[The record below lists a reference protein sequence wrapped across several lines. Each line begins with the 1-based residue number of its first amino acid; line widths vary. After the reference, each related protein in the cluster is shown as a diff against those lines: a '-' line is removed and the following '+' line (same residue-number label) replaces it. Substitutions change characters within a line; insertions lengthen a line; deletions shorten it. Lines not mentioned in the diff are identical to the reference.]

1 MQLNLLPKTYTEKR
15 PVTDRMISI
24 RYEPDI
30 LLAIGLMVFSS
41 VFLYFIVIHLVAAG
55 TNLFDYNVFLF
66 FARHHSIQLIQAAKI
81 CTFFGTGTFLIPA
94 YLSVVIFLV
103 KKNYSDLAYQV
114 ITAAISATLLGW
126 ILKII
131 FHRTRPLNHL
141 VSGAGGFSFPSGHAL
156 GGFIFTGVFL
166 YVIWKSGYGRFV
178 KWSATIISCL
188 FGLAVGLSRIYLH
201 VHYATDVLGSF
212 LIAVAWISLLYILFR
227 IYHPKNDSSKNP
239 GLSFRY

>member
-30 LLAIGLMVFSS
+30 LLAFGLIIFSS
-41 VFLYFIVIHLVAAG
+41 VFLYFIVVHLVAVG
-55 TNLFDYNVFLF
+55 TNLFDYDVFSF
-66 FARHHSIQLIQAAKI
+66 FARHHSIQLIRAAKI
-81 CTFFGTGTFLIPA
+81 CTFLGTGTFLIPA
-94 YLSVVIFLV
+94 YLAVVIVLL
-103 KKNYSDLAYQV
+103 KKNYPDLAYQV

-126 ILKII
+126 ILKIV

-141 VSGAGGFSFPSGHAL
+141 VSGAGGYSFPSGHAL

-166 YVIWKSGYGRFV
+166 YIIWKSGYTRFL

-201 VHYATDVLGSF
+201 VHYASDVLGSL
-212 LIAVAWISLLYILFR
+212 LIAVSWISLLYILFR
-227 IYHPKNDSSKNP
+227 LYYPKNETSENT
-239 GLSFRY
+239 GLSF